1 MFPRISDLD
10 VRQPGLYF
18 PGGCGL
24 FFSEVYLKAGKRN
37 TFLFLNSAILVE
49 DPVLI
54 GQMNIREYFKE
65 NVQTFPIGL
74 GVDP

>member
-1 MFPRISDLD
+1 MSASLGFIFQEDA
-10 VRQPGLYF
+10 VF
-18 PGGCGL
+18 

-54 GQMNIREYFKE
+54 GQMNIREYFKGE
-65 NVQTFPIGL
+65 CAAISNWIRR
-74 GVDP
+74 